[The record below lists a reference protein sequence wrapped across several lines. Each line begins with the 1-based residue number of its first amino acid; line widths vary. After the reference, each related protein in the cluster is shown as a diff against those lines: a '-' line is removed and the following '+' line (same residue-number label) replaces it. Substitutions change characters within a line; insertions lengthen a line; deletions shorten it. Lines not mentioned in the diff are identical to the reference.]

1 MIVCLHESEAS
12 VPIEI
17 SCPYCDQRLSAPDSA
32 DGRQARCP
40 ACGETV
46 LIQASIYDA
55 ETFDDD
61 EPESRGRN
69 PEPPILRQAPE
80 PVHGGDQ
87 RFCPMCG
94 EQVAASVR
102 QCPYCHE
109 ALRPGGRRHRRKKEP
124 MTGAALGISALIF
137 VCIPWY
143 SIPVGIAGIVVSL
156 KEKERSQDRGEPS
169 AGSSTTGLVCSII
182 ALAVALIGIVVFVGL
197 MEINP
202 LEFFE

>member
-1 MIVCLHESEAS
+1 MLVCLDESEAS

-46 LIQASIYDA
+46 LIQTSLYDA
-55 ETFDDD
+55 EPIDDAPEYQD
-61 EPESRGRN
+61 PISEPQIIRQD
-69 PEPPILRQAPE
+69 PEPGYDSNR
-80 PVHGGDQ
+80 

-94 EQVAASVR
+94 EQVAASAR

-109 ALRPGGRRHRRKKEP
+109 SLRPGGRRPRRKKEP
-124 MTGAALGISALIF
+124 LTGAVLGISALIF

-143 SIPVGIAGIVVSL
+143 SVPVGIAGIVVSL
-156 KEKERSQDRGEPS
+156 KEKERSEDRGEPAAS
-169 AGSSTTGLVCSII
+169 SSTTGLVCSII
-182 ALAVALIGIVVFVGL
+182 ALAITLLGLVVFVGL

-202 LEFFE
+202 LEIFR